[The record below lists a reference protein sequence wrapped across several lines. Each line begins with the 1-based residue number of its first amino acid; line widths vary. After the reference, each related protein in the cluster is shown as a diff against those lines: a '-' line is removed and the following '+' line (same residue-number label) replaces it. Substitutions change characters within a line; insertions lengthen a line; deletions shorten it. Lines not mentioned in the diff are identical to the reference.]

1 MTLLTQYI
9 VKFGDKACC
18 FEDLKPYISLEGEEL
33 QKWTS
38 FLKTETI
45 SVVCQHFF
53 SISPSLNVLQENVD
67 ALQRTINV
75 HKLLRYNLSTSE
87 LTVELERERLKT
99 YVDLYEQALPLGADL
114 ASTERQPAD
123 DFALL
128 AGNTFVSM
136 WYISKD
142 QAHLEAGAAF
152 LEYALNKSKQSFF
165 ARLILIRIYRLLGTP
180 SLALEHY
187 RAMGI
192 KQVQNDTLSHLLLS
206 RSSTFSSA
214 PTGDL
219 SYISECLEATQI
231 YLSNSQEVSWH

>member
-1 MTLLTQYI
+1 MSTIPLVSSSLT
-9 VKFGDKACC
+9 
-18 FEDLKPYISLEGEEL
+18 PR
-33 QKWTS
+33 
-38 FLKTETI
+38 
-45 SVVCQHFF
+45 
-53 SISPSLNVLQENVD
+53 QENVD
-67 ALQRTINV
+67 ALQRAINV
-75 HKLLRYNLSTSE
+75 HKLLRYNISTSE
-87 LTVELERERLKT
+87 LTVPLEQERLKT

-114 ASTERQPAD
+114 AATERQPAD

-136 WYISKD
+136 WHLTKD

-165 ARLILIRIYRLLGTP
+165 ARLILIRIYRLLGAP
-180 SLALEHY
+180 ALALEHY

-231 YLSNSQEVSWH
+231 YLSNSQEVSEASAWPRFHC